1 MKFLILLSGCGLG
14 DGSAIEEVIL
24 IYTVLDKCGISYLPV
39 AQNKYFTSINHFTKK
54 SSEIRNVLFE
64 SARMGR
70 GLIQD
75 IEQIDYNDYDA
86 LIIPGGNGLIHN
98 YQDSKVVSDLIENFQ
113 HSKKPIGTMCAGIDF
128 ICKLTNTNILN
139 KEIRTLKINEFC
151 YEPSSRIYYTP
162 AFRKGSN
169 IFEIQV
175 GIDKMISSIITD
187 IKK

>member
-24 IYTVLDKCGISYLPV
+24 IYTILDKYGINYIPV
-39 AQNKYFTSINHFTKK
+39 AQNKYFTSVNHFTKK
-54 SSEIRNVLFE
+54 SNETRNVLFE

-75 IEQIDYNDYDA
+75 IEQINYDDYDA

-113 HSKKPIGTMCAGIDF
+113 HSKKLIGTMCAGIDF
-128 ICKLTNTNILN
+128 ICKLKDINILN
-139 KEIRTLKINEFC
+139 EEIKTLRINEFY
-151 YEPSSRIYYTP
+151 YEPNFRIYYTP

-175 GIDKMISSIITD
+175 GIDKMISSIIVN
-187 IKK
+187 IKR